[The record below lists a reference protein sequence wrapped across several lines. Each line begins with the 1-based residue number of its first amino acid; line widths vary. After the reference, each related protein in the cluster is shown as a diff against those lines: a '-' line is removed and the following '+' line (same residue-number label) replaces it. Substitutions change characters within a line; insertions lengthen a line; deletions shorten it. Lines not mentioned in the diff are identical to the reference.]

1 VTSSPGART
10 PAAYRLG
17 SAVGM
22 GESRPAGSIHEDLP
36 GDPARHPLALVA
48 ARCCV
53 CGDRGAEPVAV
64 AEDFDYRTSPDSFLT
79 LRCNGCGSVYLSPA
93 PAAQERERIYSS
105 DYAAATGRP
114 VGLSR
119 RLHLRRITRD
129 VAERCNDLRPGARI
143 LAVGYGSGLHLQLL
157 EALAGNGWQL
167 DAVGPTSSAAAVRMV
182 HGPESEIHPR
192 ELEDLEPAPEAYD
205 LAVLPHTLEYVADP
219 SSTLA
224 ALSRLLRP
232 GGRAVVVVNNLASPS
247 FRWFGGRHWGG
258 YDLPRQRRL
267 FTAEA
272 LRLLAQQ
279 SRLDLT
285 SLSTVASGGTWV
297 RSVRRL
303 LQDWAAPAWLARRF
317 GDDSLLTALSF
328 GLVEGVC
335 QRAGNGALMVAVLQ
349 RPEVSE

>member
-10 PAAYRLG
+10 PPAYRLG
-17 SAVGM
+17 SAVGTA
-22 GESRPAGSIHEDLP
+22 EARPATSTHEDLP
-36 GDPARHPLALVA
+36 EDPGRHPLVLVA
-48 ARCCV
+48 AGCCV

-79 LRCNGCGSVYLSPA
+79 LRCNGCGSVYLNPA
-93 PAAQERERIYSS
+93 PAEQERERIYSP
-105 DYAAATGRP
+105 DYTAATARP
-114 VGLSR
+114 AGLPR

-129 VAERCNDLRPGARI
+129 VAQRCSALGPGARI
-143 LAVGYGSGLHLQLL
+143 LAVGYGSGLHLQVLD
-157 EALAGNGWQL
+157 ALAGNGRQL
-167 DAVGPTSSAAAVRMV
+167 EAVGPTPAAALPVV
-182 HGPESEIHPR
+182 HGPECEIHPG
-192 ELEDLEPAPEAYD
+192 ELEDLEPAPGAYD
-205 LAVLPHTLEYVADP
+205 LALLPHTLEYVSDP

-247 FRWFGGRHWGG
+247 FRWFRGRHWGG

-285 SLSTVASGGTWV
+285 SLSTLASGGTWV
-297 RSVRRL
+297 RSMRRL

-317 GDDSLLTALSF
+317 GENSLLAALSF
-328 GLVEGVC
+328 GVVEALC
-335 QRAGNGALMVAVLQ
+335 QRGGKGALMVAVLQ
-349 RPEVSE
+349 RPEESK